1 MLAAQSCPT
10 VCDPMGYSPP
20 GSSLSMGFCRQEYRS
35 GLLFPSPGDLS
46 NRGIEPGSPA
56 LQVESLPSESPRK
69 LIFYLES
76 WRSFPRTYMWLMTER
91 QARCL
96 IFNIMAYV
104 SSTWIKHYIIQQV
117 FTSYL
122 RWDPNSIMPLGYKQ
136 WLGQILT
143 ISQGINNIGNVSFY
157 PFLIKSSF

>member
-1 MLAAQSCPT
+1 MCQHLK
-10 VCDPMGYSPP
+10 
-20 GSSLSMGFCRQEYRS
+20 SSKCESLKRVWLFVTEWTGAHQAPLSMEFSRHNYWS
-35 GLLFPSPGDLS
+35 GLPFPSPGDLS
-46 NRGIEPGSPA
+46 NQGIEPGSPA
-56 LQVESLPSESPRK
+56 LQVDSLPSESPRK

-76 WRSFPRTYMWLMTER
+76 LRSFPRTYMWLMTER

-104 SSTWIKHYIIQQV
+104 SSTWIKHYFIQQV

-136 WLGQILT
+136 WM
-143 ISQGINNIGNVSFY
+143 
-157 PFLIKSSF
+157 